1 MEAIRTTRKR
11 DHPSPSPRSGTFTR
25 SRSQLFLHR
34 TRSGLLR
41 PDPQR
46 TRSQYQATLPPSPC
60 RTTSIRLSESV
71 DGNNGGDEDMVL
83 VKDLVKK
90 TKLRH
95 EPSFTGGDSELSRVL
110 TKDLR
115 TRRVYSPQSSLG
127 ACSNLVVADV
137 FAKGSGVDSDYAVGG
152 IADLG
157 FGTKARLKNSG
168 SERDGS
174 KLEEE
179 SGNLEKAFS
188 SEGQK
193 KDEVNSI
200 LSLILNE
207 YRSDKDSDIYGD
219 DVSESSDSGKTESQ
233 DEKRSD
239 GISAEKIEDSMEELL
254 QTTPPD
260 TEICA
265 NSEVKGKQVEDTPLP
280 GNALKS
286 AGEGSS
292 EKDIRKNG
300 SVLRSKSLLRP
311 RFQGRLFKAP
321 GSVNFKRL
329 FPYLKDIKRD
339 DSGTEELGHCQ
350 KDEKAMVGNDS
361 RLPMSNQNQEPHG
374 STLSVVSEGDAVVAP
389 VNELSHG
396 NGLELASSPDSL
408 ELDMQFNSKGVT
420 SECLFV
426 PSMKEVGNAP
436 YNDKFKKDSKQQ
448 GCNPDYAITANDGSC
463 TMEQFGVLDEECVL
477 ETPPDGDKFDKGEIN
492 KLGQSESTTQDKYS
506 VKAMDMSNI
515 SQENADVGFFQKVHQ
530 RKDSVIKNQKTH
542 HKEGEVDISAKK
554 IQYPL
559 LSENQGASIGQ
570 HKIDDSSRHDTCESN
585 KVVNNVLVDSTNEF
599 CHVNQPKLTSSQLI
613 PELPM
618 QLDAREMVQC
628 LSVPS
633 ANEHIEKVEIGPKD
647 ECLSDS
653 KFDPHS
659 VMDLHCE
666 GVNQVQNI
674 SRHNS
679 ESPPKAQNVLGIDGN
694 VSNLTFG
701 HHSSDEKGPSVDYD
715 ESLENCKTVNG
726 YPLEGQSVKKLDPNK
741 PDAQDKGKRK
751 HKICR
756 SDDDAVVL
764 NHVTLLGESPKPSPE
779 EVILGKSEMARH
791 GAGSQKAG
799 NVLKGIV
806 YGSRM
811 PSIGKNDKPAN
822 QVHQAGNSSEV
833 KTRLVINGC
842 SDMELLKQT
851 ASYRYKRLLPHLS
864 NTIKDSSCATE
875 NDHCPKVQKLLDQTS
890 SYLNMQAT
898 PIFDQTGCA
907 PLKRCKG
914 SPYDLNNYSSSPILE
929 VPESKPSH
937 NSSKVIQLQD
947 EQVVS
952 IGHCKPESSPGAR
965 ISGNKIELIIPS
977 GHMAI
982 TREEEAASVLPM
994 PSVYPEVKGNSS
1006 FLTSLNEEKPSVKR
1020 GATILEQPRGSTTS
1034 FKRGILK
1041 RSRRGCRGRCTCLNC
1056 ASFHLHAERGFEF
1069 SRNQFLDAE
1078 EVAHDLIKELSQ
1090 LRKILERST
1099 DSVNGNPM
1107 LDGSE
1112 AKEACRKA
1120 LVAEQLAK
1128 DRFRQ
1133 MNDDLDIHC
1142 RISNLQRPR
1151 VRFSDHVEIK
1161 VIEHEDR

>member
-11 DHPSPSPRSGTFTR
+11 DHPSASTRSGTFTR
-25 SRSQLFLHR
+25 SRSQIFLHR
-34 TRSGLLR
+34 SRSGLLR

-60 RTTSIRLSESV
+60 RTTRIRLSESV
-71 DGNNGGDEDMVL
+71 DGNDGGDELMVL
-83 VKDLVKK
+83 VKDLKKK
-90 TKLRH
+90 TRLGH
-95 EPSFTGGDSELSRVL
+95 EPSSTGGDSELSRAL
-110 TKDLR
+110 MKDLR
-115 TRRVYSPQSSLG
+115 ARRVYSPPSSLG
-127 ACSNLVVADV
+127 ACSNTVVADV
-137 FAKGSGVDSDYAVGG
+137 LAKGSGVDSDCAGGG

-157 FGTKARLKNSG
+157 FGTKASLENSG
-168 SERDGS
+168 SERNGS
-174 KLEEE
+174 KVEEE

-219 DVSESSDSGKTESQ
+219 EVSESSDSEKTESQ
-233 DEKRSD
+233 DGKRSG
-239 GISAEKIEDSMEELL
+239 GISSEKIEDSREELV

-260 TEICA
+260 TDI
-265 NSEVKGKQVEDTPLP
+265 SEVKGKQVEDTPLP
-280 GNALKS
+280 GNALKN

-292 EKDIRKNG
+292 EKDSRRNG
-300 SVLRSKSLLRP
+300 SVLRSKSVLKP
-311 RFQGRLFKAP
+311 RFQGKLFKAP

-329 FPYLKDIKRD
+329 FPYLKDIKQD
-339 DSGTEELGHCQ
+339 DSGTEDLGHCQ
-350 KDEKAMVGNDS
+350 KDEKAMVGNGS
-361 RLPMSNQNQEPHG
+361 RLPLSCQNQEP
-374 STLSVVSEGDAVVAP
+374 SVVSEGDAVVAP

-396 NGLELASSPDSL
+396 NGSELASSLDSL
-408 ELDMQFNSKGVT
+408 ELDMQFHSKGVT

-426 PSMKEVGNAP
+426 PSTKEVGNAL

-448 GCNPDYAITANDGSC
+448 GCNPDYAITANDDGTR
-463 TMEQFGVLDEECVL
+463 TMEQFGVLDKECVL
-477 ETPPDGDKFDKGEIN
+477 ETPPDGDKFDKGEVN
-492 KLGQSESTTQDKYS
+492 KLGQSESTTQDKYN
-506 VKAMDMSNI
+506 VKAMDISKI
-515 SQENADVGFFQKVHQ
+515 SQENAVDGFFQKVSRSNLH
-530 RKDSVIKNQKTH
+530 RKLFINPHSFGYKRLLPFLMDSTKDECDQQTH

-554 IQYPL
+554 IQSPL
-559 LSENQGASIGQ
+559 LSQNQGASIGQ
-570 HKIDDSSRHDTCESN
+570 HKIEDSSRHDT
-585 KVVNNVLVDSTNEF
+585 D
-599 CHVNQPKLTSSQLI
+599 
-613 PELPM
+613 
-618 QLDAREMVQC
+618 
-628 LSVPS
+628 
-633 ANEHIEKVEIGPKD
+633 EHIEKVEIGPKD

-659 VMDLHCE
+659 VMDFRCP
-666 GVNQVQNI
+666 
-674 SRHNS
+674 RHNS
-679 ESPPKAQNVLGIDGN
+679 EAPPKAKNVLGIDGN

-701 HHSSDEKGPSVDYD
+701 HDSSEEKGPSVDYGEGKPS
-715 ESLENCKTVNG
+715 ESLENCKTVSG
-726 YPLEGQSVKKLDPNK
+726 FPLEGQSVKKLDPNK
-741 PDAQDKGKRK
+741 PDAQGKGKRN

-756 SDDDAVVL
+756 SDDAVVL
-764 NHVTLLGESPKPSPE
+764 NHVTLLDEWPKSSPE
-779 EVILGKSEMARH
+779 EVIIGKSEMASH

-811 PSIGKNDKPAN
+811 PSIGKNNKPAN
-822 QVHQAGNSSEV
+822 QVHEAGNSSEV

-864 NTIKDSSCATE
+864 NTMKDSSCATE

-898 PIFDQTGCA
+898 PLFDQTGSA
-907 PLKRCKG
+907 PSKRCKG
-914 SPYDLNNYSSSPILE
+914 SPCDLNNDSSSPILE

-937 NSSKVIQLQD
+937 NSFKVIQLQD

-952 IGHCKPESSPGAR
+952 NGHCKPESSPSPR
-965 ISGNKIELIIPS
+965 
-977 GHMAI
+977 
-982 TREEEAASVLPM
+982 REKEAASVL
-994 PSVYPEVKGNSS
+994 S
-1006 FLTSLNEEKPSVKR
+1006 KPSETH
-1020 GATILEQPRGSTTS
+1020 GATILEQPRVSTTS

-1041 RSRRGCRGRCTCLNC
+1041 RGRRRCRGRCTCLNC
-1056 ASFHLHAERGFEF
+1056 ASFHLHAERAFEF

-1090 LRKILERST
+1090 LRKTLERST
-1099 DSVNGNPM
+1099 ESVNGNPI

-1133 MNDDLDIHC
+1133 MNDDLNIHC
-1142 RISNLQRPR
+1142 RISSLERPR
-1151 VRFSDHVEIK
+1151 VRFSNHVDIK